1 MQKIINKVNSIKKG
15 NFKRTFKNLK
25 VFDYKHFINQILD
38 EDFVVQI
45 LDNISN
51 GTVLILKNS
60 IDAKYLDKHID
71 ILNNSQNSREPIS
84 PKIVDGIKN
93 GYYISENLSNEGY
106 KTVDKSFYFFAWNN
120 DETGLFDK
128 IYHIY
133 KPLKILNG
141 LKEDELSKNI
151 PSDGI
156 IERLH
161 IINYPVGRGL
171 ISKHYDPA
179 NVSIINFGIYGTE
192 YGVDYDEG
200 GFFVENDNG
209 QKINIDKE
217 IKKTDLVLFFPGMI
231 HGVDP
236 ITLKYKLDKKN
247 CHGRWFFNLNI
258 VQSHHNKDRQ
268 RTVSVK

>member
-1 MQKIINKVNSIKKG
+1 MEKIINKVDSIKKG

-25 VFDYKHFINQILD
+25 VYEYKDFINQIMN
-38 EDFVVQI
+38 EEFVIKI
-45 LDNISN
+45 LNYISN
-51 GTVLILKNS
+51 GTILILKNS
-60 IDAKYLDKHID
+60 IDAKCLDKYIG
-71 ILNNSQNSREPIS
+71 ILDNSLISKEAIS

-93 GYYISENLSNEGY
+93 GYYISENLSNGGY
-106 KTVDKSFYFFAWNN
+106 QTVDKSFYFFGWN
-120 DETGLFDK
+120 DDKTGLFSK
-128 IYHIY
+128 IYDIY

-156 IERLH
+156 VERLH
-161 IINYPVGRGL
+161 VINYPIGRGL

-192 YGVDYDEG
+192 YGIDYDEG
-200 GFFVENDNG
+200 GFYVENNNG
-209 QKINIDKE
+209 KKINIDKE
-217 IKKTDLVLFFPGMI
+217 IKKTDLILFFPGMI

-236 ITLKYKLDKKN
+236 IIIKSKLDKKN
-247 CHGRWFFNLNI
+247 YLGRWFFNLNL

-268 RTVSVK
+268 HTISVK